1 MKSSRK
7 RPRGYE
13 VSAVANRADLY
24 LERFSDALGRGVD
37 EPTWLLERRKRA
49 MERFLQLGVP
59 TVRHEEYKYIDLSA
73 LADGQLL
80 FAAQPGPAGTAVPC
94 YASDSSDDQAATDG
108 VRVLGS
114 IPQGARVLSLADAL
128 RSEPDLMQLRLAAI
142 ADYEDH
148 ALCAV
153 NTAFFS
159 DAVVVKAERGT
170 VFDKPL
176 HLVFGDGPP
185 CRLPRVLIV
194 AGRNSSVQ
202 VVETYTGS
210 GAYWR
215 NAVTEIYAEENARVD
230 HYRAQVESTDA
241 YHTGRLQASQNRD
254 SYVSSFSISFGAS
267 VARNDIGTRLNG
279 SGCECSLD
287 GLYAVRGEQLVDHHT
302 SIDHAM
308 PHCNSHQLYKGV
320 LDDRAKGVFNGK
332 IFVRPDA
339 QKTDAVQSNKNLLLS
354 DHSEV
359 NTKPQ
364 LEIDANDVRCTHGAT
379 IGQLDSEAAFYL
391 QSRGIGAAR
400 ARNLLTYA
408 FAADAL
414 ERIKVAPLK
423 EHFESLLLDRFASQE
438 Y

>member
-1 MKSSRK
+1 M
-7 RPRGYE
+7 P
-13 VSAVANRADLY
+13 AVANRADLY
-24 LERFSDALGRGVD
+24 LERFSDALGRAAD

-49 MERFLQLGVP
+49 MERFLQLGIP
-59 TVRHEEYKYIDLSA
+59 TVRHEEYKYTDLSA

-80 FAAQPGPAGTAVPC
+80 FTTHPDRAETAVPC
-94 YASDSSDDQAATDG
+94 YASDSSADQEPISG
-108 VRVLGS
+108 VTVLGTV
-114 IPQGARVLSLADAL
+114 PPGTRVLSLAEAL
-128 RSEPDLMQLRLAAI
+128 RFEPDLMQLRLAAI

-159 DAVVVKAERGT
+159 DAVVVKAERGA
-170 VFDKPL
+170 VFEEPL
-176 HLVFGDGPP
+176 HLVFENGPQGH
-185 CRLPRVLIV
+185 LPRVLIV

-202 VVETYTGS
+202 VVETYAGS
-210 GAYWR
+210 GSYWR
-215 NAVTEIYAEENARVD
+215 NSVTEIYAEENARVD
-230 HYRAQVESTDA
+230 HYRAQVESSDA
-241 YHTGRLQASQNRD
+241 FHTGRLQASQQRD
-254 SYVSSFSISFGAS
+254 SYVSSFSISFGAA

-354 DHSEV
+354 DQSEV

-379 IGQLDSEAAFYL
+379 IGQLDAAAAFYL

-438 Y
+438 S

>member
-1 MKSSRK
+1 M
-7 RPRGYE
+7 PA
-13 VSAVANRADLY
+13 VSNRADLY
-24 LERFSDALGRGVD
+24 LERFSDVLVRSAD

-59 TVRHEEYKYIDLSA
+59 TLRHEEYKYTDLSP

-80 FAAQPGPAGTAVPC
+80 LAGQPGCSETALPA
-94 YASDSSDDQAATDG
+94 YASAGSAGLEAGDG
-108 VRVLGS
+108 PQVFGS
-114 IPQGARVLSLADAL
+114 LPQGARVLTLAEAL
-128 RSEPDLMQLRLAAI
+128 RSEPELLQRHLAAI
-142 ADYEDH
+142 ADCENH
-148 ALCAV
+148 AICAV

-159 DAVVVKAERGT
+159 NAVVIKAERGA
-170 VFDKPL
+170 VFDEPL
-176 HLVFGDGPP
+176 HLVFGDPARA
-185 CRLPRVLIV
+185 RLPRVLIV
-194 AGRNSSVQ
+194 AERNASVQ
-202 VVETYTGS
+202 VVETYAGS

-230 HYRAQVESTDA
+230 HYRAQVESPDA
-241 YHTGRLQASQNRD
+241 FHTGRLQASQQRD
-254 SYVSSFSISFGAS
+254 SYVSSFSISFGAA

-279 SGCECSLD
+279 TGCECSLD

-320 LDDRAKGVFNGK
+320 LDDRARGVFNGK

-354 DHSEV
+354 DQSEV

-379 IGQLDSEAAFYL
+379 IGQLDSLAAFYL

-423 EHFESLLLDRFASQE
+423 EHFESSLLDRFASQE
-438 Y
+438 P

>member
-1 MKSSRK
+1 MPAIADRA
-7 RPRGYE
+7 E
-13 VSAVANRADLY
+13 VY
-24 LERFSDALGRGVD
+24 LERFNDALARSEG

-59 TVRHEEYKYIDLSA
+59 SLKHEEYKYTDLSPI
-73 LADGQLL
+73 ADGGLL
-80 FAAQPGPAGTAVPC
+80 FATRPGYAESILPGYAARSPQVQGRVPE
-94 YASDSSDDQAATDG
+94 G
-108 VRVLGS
+108 VRV
-114 IPQGARVLSLADAL
+114 QSLDEAL
-128 RSEPDLMQLRLAAI
+128 RAEPDVLQRHLATI
-142 ADYEDH
+142 ADCENH
-148 ALCAV
+148 ALSAV

-159 DAVVVKAERGT
+159 DAVVIQAERG
-170 VFDKPL
+170 VVLEEPIQ
-176 HLVFGDGPP
+176 LVFGNGPQGS
-185 CRLPRVLIV
+185 LPRVLVV

-202 VVETYTGS
+202 VVETYAGS

-230 HYRAQVESTDA
+230 HYRAQVESLDA
-241 YHTGRLQASQNRD
+241 YHTGRLQASQERD
-254 SYVSSFSISFGAS
+254 SYVSSFSISFGAA

-279 SGCECSLD
+279 PGCECSLD
-287 GLYAVRGEQLVDHHT
+287 GLYAVRGDQLVDHHT

-354 DHSEV
+354 DQSEV

-414 ERIKVAPLK
+414 ERINFAPLK

-438 Y
+438 P

>member
-1 MKSSRK
+1 M
-7 RPRGYE
+7 PA
-13 VSAVANRADLY
+13 VSDRADLY
-24 LERFSDALGRGVD
+24 FERFSDVLAHSKN
-37 EPTWLLERRKRA
+37 EPNWLLERRKRA
-49 MERFLQLGVP
+49 MERFLQLGIP
-59 TVRHEEYKYIDLSA
+59 TLRHEEYKYTDLSA

-80 FAAQPGPAGTAVPC
+80 FAKHPGPAEEAVPT
-94 YASDSSDDQAATDG
+94 YAIGSGAADQTNG
-108 VRVLGS
+108 NPLVLGS
-114 IPQGARVLSLADAL
+114 VPPGARVLGLDEAL
-128 RSEPDLMQLRLAAI
+128 RNEPELLEQHLATI
-142 ADYEDH
+142 ADNEDH
-148 ALCAV
+148 AICAV
-153 NTAFFS
+153 NTAFFT
-159 DAVVVKAERGT
+159 DAVVIKAERGV
-170 VFDKPL
+170 VFDEPL
-176 HLVFGDGPP
+176 HLIFGDGPAAS
-185 CRLPRVLIV
+185 LPRVLIV
-194 AGRNSSVQ
+194 AERNSSVQ
-202 VVETYTGS
+202 VVETYAGS

-215 NAVTEIYAEENARVD
+215 NAVTEIYAESNARVD

-241 YHTGRLQASQNRD
+241 FHTGRLQAFQQRD
-254 SYVSSFSISFGAS
+254 SYVSSFSISFGAA

-354 DHSEV
+354 DQSEV

-379 IGQLDSEAAFYL
+379 IGQLDSAAAFYL

-414 ERIKVAPLK
+414 ERIKVGPLK
-423 EHFESLLLDRFASQE
+423 ERFESLLLDRFASQE
-438 Y
+438 S

>member
-1 MKSSRK
+1 M
-7 RPRGYE
+7 P
-13 VSAVANRADLY
+13 AIADRADVY
-24 LERFSDALGRGVD
+24 LERFNDALARSAD
-37 EPTWLLERRKRA
+37 EPAWLLERRKRA

-59 TVRHEEYKYIDLSA
+59 SLKHEEYKYTDLSA

-80 FAAQPGPAGTAVPC
+80 FATRPGRAEAALPSYAAGGV
-94 YASDSSDDQAATDG
+94 SDAGPQ
-108 VRVLGS
+108 VLGRV
-114 IPQGARVLSLADAL
+114 PQGARVQSLAEAL
-128 RSEPDLMQLRLAAI
+128 RAEPDLVQRYLATI

-159 DAVVVKAERGT
+159 DAVVIQAERGA
-170 VFDKPL
+170 VLDEPIQ
-176 HLVFGDGPP
+176 LVFGEGPQGS
-185 CRLPRVLIV
+185 LPRVLIV
-194 AGRNSSVQ
+194 ARRNSSVQ
-202 VVETYTGS
+202 VVETYAGS
-210 GAYWR
+210 GTYWR

-230 HYRAQVESTDA
+230 HYRAQVESPDA
-241 YHTGRLQASQNRD
+241 YHTGRLQASQQRD
-254 SYVSSFSISFGAS
+254 SYVSSFSISFGAA

-287 GLYAVRGEQLVDHHT
+287 GLYAVRGDQLVDHHT

-354 DHSEV
+354 DQSEV

-391 QSRGIGAAR
+391 QSRGIGANR

-423 EHFESLLLDRFASQE
+423 EHFESLLLNRFASQE
-438 Y
+438 S

>member
-1 MKSSRK
+1 M
-7 RPRGYE
+7 P
-13 VSAVANRADLY
+13 AIADRTDVY
-24 LERFSDALGRGVD
+24 LERFNDALARSAD
-37 EPTWLLERRKRA
+37 EPTWLQERRKRA

-59 TVRHEEYKYIDLSA
+59 SLKHEEYKYTDLSA

-80 FAAQPGPAGTAVPC
+80 FAARLGGAETALPSYAAGG
-94 YASDSSDDQAATDG
+94 ASDRATG
-108 VRVLGS
+108 SGPQVLGHV
-114 IPQGARVLSLADAL
+114 PQGARVLSLAEAL
-128 RSEPDLMQLRLAAI
+128 RSEPDLVQRHLATI

-159 DAVVVKAERGT
+159 RAVVIEAERGA
-170 VFDKPL
+170 VLDEPIQ
-176 HLVFGDGPP
+176 LVFGDGPAGS
-185 CRLPRVLIV
+185 LPRVLIV

-202 VVETYTGS
+202 VVETYAGS

-230 HYRAQVESTDA
+230 HCRAQVESMDA
-241 YHTGRLQASQNRD
+241 YHTGRLQASQERD
-254 SYVSSFSISFGAS
+254 SYVSSYSISFGAA

-287 GLYAVRGEQLVDHHT
+287 GLYAVRGDQLVDHHT

-354 DHSEV
+354 DESEV

-391 QSRGIGAAR
+391 QSRGIGAGR

-414 ERIKVAPLK
+414 ERIKFAPLR
-423 EHFESLLLDRFASQE
+423 EHFEALLLNRFASQE
-438 Y
+438 S

>member
-1 MKSSRK
+1 M
-7 RPRGYE
+7 P
-13 VSAVANRADLY
+13 AIADRADVY
-24 LERFSDALGRGVD
+24 LERFNDALARAAA

-49 MERFLQLGVP
+49 VERFLQLGVP
-59 TVRHEEYKYIDLSA
+59 SLKHEEYKYTDLSA

-80 FAAQPGPAGTAVPC
+80 LATRPGNAETVLPGYAVGSESGQATGAGP
-94 YASDSSDDQAATDG
+94 Q
-108 VRVLGS
+108 VLGRV
-114 IPQGARVLSLADAL
+114 PRGARVQSLAQAL
-128 RSEPDLMQLRLAAI
+128 RAEPDLVQRHLATI

-159 DAVVVKAERGT
+159 DAVVIQAERGA
-170 VFDKPL
+170 VLDEPIQ
-176 HLVFGDGPP
+176 LVFGDGPEGS
-185 CRLPRVLIV
+185 LPRVLIV

-202 VVETYTGS
+202 VVETYAGS

-230 HYRAQVESTDA
+230 HYRAQVESLDA
-241 YHTGRLQASQNRD
+241 YHTGRLQASQQRD
-254 SYVSSFSISFGAS
+254 SYVSSFSISFGAA

-287 GLYAVRGEQLVDHHT
+287 GLYAVRGDQLVDHHT

-320 LDDRAKGVFNGK
+320 LDDRARGVFNGK

-354 DHSEV
+354 DQSEV

-391 QSRGIGAAR
+391 QSRGIGANR

-423 EHFESLLLDRFASQE
+423 EHFESLLLNRFASQE
-438 Y
+438 S

>member
-1 MKSSRK
+1 M
-7 RPRGYE
+7 P
-13 VSAVANRADLY
+13 AIADRTDVY
-24 LERFSDALGRGVD
+24 LERFNAALARFAD

-59 TVRHEEYKYIDLSA
+59 SLKHEEYKYTDLSA

-80 FAAQPGPAGTAVPC
+80 FATQLGGAEAALPSYAAG
-94 YASDSSDDQAATDG
+94 SSSDRATG
-108 VRVLGS
+108 AGPQVLGR
-114 IPQGARVLSLADAL
+114 IPRGARVQSLAEAL
-128 RSEPDLMQLRLAAI
+128 RSQPDLVQRHLAAI
-142 ADYEDH
+142 ADCEDH

-159 DAVVVKAERGT
+159 DAVVITAERGA
-170 VFDKPL
+170 VLEEPIQ
-176 HLVFGDGPP
+176 LVFGDGPTG
-185 CRLPRVLIV
+185 RLPRVLIV

-202 VVETYTGS
+202 VVETYAGS

-215 NAVTEIYAEENARVD
+215 DAVTEIYAGQNARVD
-230 HYRAQVESTDA
+230 HYRAQVESLDA
-241 YHTGRLQASQNRD
+241 YHTGRLQASQERD
-254 SYVSSFSISFGAS
+254 SYVGSFSISFGAA

-287 GLYAVRGEQLVDHHT
+287 GLYAVRGDQLVDHHT

-354 DHSEV
+354 DESEV

-391 QSRGIGAAR
+391 QSRGIGAGR

-414 ERIKVAPLK
+414 ERIKFAPLR
-423 EHFESLLLDRFASQE
+423 EHFEALLLNRFASQE
-438 Y
+438 S